1 MTSPGTSRTR
11 FASGTP
17 AACPA
22 TYTATAIGLHW
33 LIAFGIFA
41 AFGLGLY
48 MTGIPGLTP
57 TKLKLFSWHKWLGVT
72 IFAFALLRVLWRVT
86 HAAPPVAA
94 GTPAWQARAAAGVH
108 HLLYVLILVVPVTG
122 YLYSCAAGVPVV
134 YLGLWKL
141 PMLIGPDDTA
151 RDILKVTHIW
161 LNYAMAAIVVMHAL
175 AALKHQL
182 VDRDGTLA
190 RMVPFLR

>member
-1 MTSPGTSRTR
+1 MNSTKVLQ
-11 FASGTP
+11 ASATP
-17 AACPA
+17 APA
-22 TYTATAIGLHW
+22 TRYTATAIGFHW

-48 MTGIPGLTP
+48 MTSIHGFTP

-72 IFAFALLRVLWRVT
+72 IFALAVLRVLWRAT

-94 GTPAWQARAAAGVH
+94 NTPAWQARAAAGAH
-108 HLLYVLILVVPVTG
+108 HLLYLLILVVPVTG

-141 PMLIGPDDTA
+141 PMLVEPSETTA
-151 RDILKVTHIW
+151 ALLKVTHIW
-161 LNYAMAAIVVMHAL
+161 LNYTMAAIVVVHAL
-175 AALKHQL
+175 AAVKHQ
-182 VDRDGTLA
+182 VIDRDGTLA
-190 RMVPFLR
+190 RMLPFLR

>member
-1 MTSPGTSRTR
+1 MNSTKVLHATATPGAVTR
-11 FASGTP
+11 
-17 AACPA
+17 
-22 TYTATAIGLHW
+22 YTATAIGFHW
-33 LIAFGIFA
+33 LIAFGIFT

-48 MTGIPGLTP
+48 MTGIPGFTP

-72 IFAFALLRVLWRVT
+72 IFALAVLRVIWRAT

-94 GTPAWQARAAAGVH
+94 GTPAWQARAAAGAH

-141 PMLIGPDDTA
+141 PMLIEPGDTA
-151 RDILKVTHIW
+151 KVVLQTAHIW
-161 LNYAMAAIVVMHAL
+161 LNYTMAAIVVVHAL
-175 AALKHQL
+175 AAIKHQ
-182 VDRDGTLA
+182 VIDRDGTLA
-190 RMVPFLR
+190 RMLPFLR